1 MSALIRFFNVCRVFF
16 YSVSSTFCFESY
28 AYVLA
33 GGDPLKEILTIL
45 VVIIGFMSSTCVLF
59 YPQETARQKAV
70 KIGCY
75 LGDISAIIF
84 VVEIIQK
91 FFS

>member
-1 MSALIRFFNVCRVFF
+1 MKEFLIIIIC
-16 YSVSSTFCFESY
+16 
-28 AYVLA
+28 
-33 GGDPLKEILTIL
+33 
-45 VVIIGFMSSTCVLF
+45 IIGFAASICVLF

-75 LGDISAIIF
+75 LGDIAAITF
-84 VVEIIQK
+84 VIEIIQK

>member
-16 YSVSSTFCFESY
+16 YSVSPTFCFESY

-33 GGDPLKEILTIL
+33 GGDPLKELLTIL
-45 VVIIGFMSSTCVLF
+45 VIIIGFMSSTCVLF